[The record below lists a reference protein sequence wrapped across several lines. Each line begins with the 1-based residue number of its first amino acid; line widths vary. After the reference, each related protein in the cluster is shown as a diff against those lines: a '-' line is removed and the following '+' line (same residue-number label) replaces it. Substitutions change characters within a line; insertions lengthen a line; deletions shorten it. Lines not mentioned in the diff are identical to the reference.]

1 MASID
6 SGTASVVSV
15 IKSAPSLSYD
25 DKLKF
30 KQAGRPTPVIAFEGP
45 RQCRYVLNVNQNNSI
60 DIDTHGPWSDDLA
73 LHLAGEGGLDLH
85 TIQFAMCCLAM

>member
-1 MASID
+1 MVMSDMFTSVNKMASID

-45 RQCRYVLNVNQNNSI
+45 RQCRYVLIVNHNN
-60 DIDTHGPWSDDLA
+60 
-73 LHLAGEGGLDLH
+73 
-85 TIQFAMCCLAM
+85 